1 MMNIFYIL
9 KLLNRGYSLLRAL
22 QIIEVN
28 KINFKKKM
36 LCADLGSLPYKPHN
50 ISTSKKIKNIKYFNL
65 TVEKKSQKK
74 KTIIINFEKIQ
85 LKKYKI
91 NQSKFDNVFLF
102 NLLEHIYNYKR
113 PIFFSKYILKKNGL
127 LIGSTPFLFRIH
139 GSPQDYYRFTDTL
152 LEKDL
157 KDSGFQKIKVKILGS
172 GIFTMFFNSIMVYN
186 RFFSPLNCFFFLI
199 ALSFDSFL
207 NIFSQGNKKN
217 YPIGYFFLANKK

>member
-1 MMNIFYIL
+1 MNDIFD
-9 KLLNRGYSLLRAL
+9 
-22 QIIEVN
+22 IE
-28 KINFKKKM
+28 
-36 LCADLGSLPYKPHN
+36 LD
-50 ISTSKKIKNIKYFNL
+50 KNHP
-65 TVEKKSQKK
+65 
-74 KTIIINFEKIQ
+74 
-85 LKKYKI
+85 LKK
-91 NQSKFDNVFLF
+91 N
-102 NLLEHIYNYKR
+102 R
-113 PIFFSKYILKKNGL
+113 PISSGSVSVKNGL

-157 KDSGFQKIKVKILGS
+157 KDSGFQKIKVKTLGS